1 MIVAFEVPGE
11 PTAAKRPR
19 FAHRG
24 KFTKVYDPD
33 TNVEWKR
40 HIRDSFLH
48 TVPDDVLH
56 DAPFPRGIP
65 LAMSVE
71 FRFSRKKSHFG
82 TGRNL
87 NKLKASAPAFHT
99 VKPDVDNLLK
109 LVKDALNGLVYADD
123 SQVCRYDLAVKR
135 YDDRPRT
142 VIRIYP
148 AEPEPE

>member
-1 MIVAFEVPGE
+1 MAFEVPGE

-19 FAHRG
+19 FAKRG
-24 KFTKVYDPD
+24 KFAKVYDPD

-48 TVPDDVLH
+48 SVPDDVLAE
-56 DAPFPRGIP
+56 APFPRGLP

-71 FRFSRKKSHFG
+71 FHFARKKAHFG
-82 TGRNL
+82 TGRNQ
-87 NKLKASAPAFHT
+87 NKLKDSAPTFHT

-109 LVKDALNGLVYADD
+109 LVKDALNGLAYADD
-123 SQVCRYDLAVKR
+123 SQVCRYDCASKC
-135 YDDRPRT
+135 YGDRPRT

-148 AEPEPE
+148 AGPEPE